1 MRYFIIFY
9 MFNASSSIS
18 YQLFGSTRLKQDKFP
33 NKEKIE
39 KGLGEAHSKEFVHI
53 INILE
58 ISESDYNE
66 W

>member
-9 MFNASSSIS
+9 MFNVSPTIYHSI
-18 YQLFGSTRLKQDKFP
+18 FGSTRLKQERFP
-33 NKEKIE
+33 NKQKIE
-39 KGLGEAHSKEFVHI
+39 KSLGEAHNKEFVHI

-58 ISESDYNE
+58 VTETDYND

>member
-9 MFNASSSIS
+9 MFNVSPDRS
-18 YQLFGSTRLKQDKFP
+18 YLLFGSTRLKQERFP
-33 NKEKIE
+33 NKQKIE
-39 KGLGEAHSKEFVHI
+39 RSLGEAHNKEFVHI

-58 ISESDYNE
+58 VTETDYND